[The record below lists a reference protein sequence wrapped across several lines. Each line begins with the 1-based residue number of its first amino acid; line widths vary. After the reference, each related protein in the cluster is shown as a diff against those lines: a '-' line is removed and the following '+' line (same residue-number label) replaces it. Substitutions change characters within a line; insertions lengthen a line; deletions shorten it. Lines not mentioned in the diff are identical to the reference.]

1 MQPKVYIV
9 LVNYNGYKDT
19 LECVKSLKRC
29 VYQNYEIVVVE
40 NGSSDSCLIRQ
51 DAYLNENTI
60 LLFADTNLG
69 FSAGNNIGI
78 SYARRNGADYIL
90 LLNNDTVVETGLV
103 DELVAVAEANQS
115 VAVVTSFINYYH
127 DRSMSWY
134 SGGRYSRLTGITS
147 MHHIVETKISDYYT
161 VSFSTGCLML
171 IRGSFVDLHGGLDER
186 FFMYSEDTEYGL
198 RVQKAGLV
206 VACVPKVLVYHKV
219 NASVGKNSILQQYY
233 SLRNNLYIAK
243 EYSYF
248 PTLAYIV
255 RLFMSLYEII
265 RYGYSPKV
273 AIKAIKDFGKGI
285 IGKTALN

>member
-115 VAVVTSFINYYH
+115 VAVVTS
-127 DRSMSWY
+127 
-134 SGGRYSRLTGITS
+134 L
-147 MHHIVETKISDYYT
+147 
-161 VSFSTGCLML
+161 
-171 IRGSFVDLHGGLDER
+171 
-186 FFMYSEDTEYGL
+186 
-198 RVQKAGLV
+198 
-206 VACVPKVLVYHKV
+206 
-219 NASVGKNSILQQYY
+219 
-233 SLRNNLYIAK
+233 
-243 EYSYF
+243 
-248 PTLAYIV
+248 
-255 RLFMSLYEII
+255 
-265 RYGYSPKV
+265 
-273 AIKAIKDFGKGI
+273 
-285 IGKTALN
+285 